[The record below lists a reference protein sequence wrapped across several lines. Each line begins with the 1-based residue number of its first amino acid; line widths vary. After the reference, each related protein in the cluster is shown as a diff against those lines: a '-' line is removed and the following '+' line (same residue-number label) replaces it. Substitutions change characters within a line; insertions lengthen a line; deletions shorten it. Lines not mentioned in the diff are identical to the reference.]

1 MCCFHSNHTVSVVF
15 FSICFRVSS
24 SARHSLP
31 PRPRWIPRSLIS
43 GEWSVNMKL
52 IALWCY
58 AHRAR
63 EKRFGSWLFIDIF
76 SLFFFGWFLIGCNF
90 YSTFPLFFVGG
101 ATWLQC
107 RLFFNF
113 QFSVCFLCLLNL
125 PDLLHSFVVFRES
138 VHLICLTKR
147 SSLFMVC
154 WWSRLKRK
162 IWEMV
167 SVEDNWKLRT
177 QRWKN
182 KHFLFAFVTMER
194 KLRKTIWVCLLY
206 CA

>member
-1 MCCFHSNHTVSVVF
+1 MLCFQVSVCTTSAHKFFWQLCVVFIPTTPSPLFF

-63 EKRFGSWLFIDIF
+63 EKRFGSWFFIDIF

-101 ATWLQC
+101 PLG
-107 RLFFNF
+107 
-113 QFSVCFLCLLNL
+113 FSAEFSLIFSCLCVFCVC
-125 PDLLHSFVVFRES
+125 
-138 VHLICLTKR
+138 LICCIHL
-147 SSLFMVC
+147 SFSGNLC
-154 WWSRLKRK
+154 
-162 IWEMV
+162 I
-167 SVEDNWKLRT
+167 
-177 QRWKN
+177 
-182 KHFLFAFVTMER
+182 LFASQTGVHRLWFVDDRDWRGRSE
-194 KLRKTIWVCLLY
+194 KWFL
-206 CA
+206 